1 MIFNLLV
8 YYIVPHVC
16 KDAFLNQ
23 QTYMYIVI
31 LYKNSQKNAQIVTDL
46 QSSCN
51 KVVVKRAD
59 EHVKTYKLLQ
69 VCKRVIVTNLFTSC

>member
-16 KDAFLNQ
+16 KNAFLNQ

-31 LYKNSQKNAQIVTDL
+31 LYKNSQK
-46 QSSCN
+46 
-51 KVVVKRAD
+51 KRANC
-59 EHVKTYKLLQ
+59 YRSAIKL
-69 VCKRVIVTNLFTSC
+69 

>member
-16 KDAFLNQ
+16 KNAFLNQ

-31 LYKNSQKNAQIVTDL
+31 LYKNSQKKNAQIVTDL

-59 EHVKTYKLLQ
+59 EHVKTHKLLQ
-69 VCKRVIVTNLFTSC
+69 VCKQVVTSLFTSC